1 MPQKRSNPHFCTT
14 QDLSNL
20 IIGPSGG
27 MYVLPHEPWNE
38 VYPGILIG
46 DKHTALCTHTLK
58 DIGIT
63 HVLNAAQGNDS
74 NYYKGFV
81 NTNSTYYNSV
91 GIAYKGFPAADLL
104 SFDLSQYFAEAANFI
119 EIALQNKGKV
129 LVHCYQGISRSA
141 TLVIAYLM
149 LKCGMTAQEAIK
161 TVRSKREIIP
171 NNSFLRQ
178 LCDLN
183 QRLAAQRTY

>member
-1 MPQKRSNPHFCTT
+1 MPQRRYRNHFCTT
-14 QDLSNL
+14 RDLSDL
-20 IIGPSGG
+20 IIAPSGG

-38 VYPGILIG
+38 VYPGIYIG

-63 HVLNAAQGNDS
+63 HVLNAAQGNEHC
-74 NYYKGFV
+74 KGFV
-81 NTNSTYYNSV
+81 NTNPTYYKSV
-91 GIAYKGFPAADLL
+91 GIDYKGFPAIDML
-104 SFDLSQYFAEAANFI
+104 SFDLSQYFTEAANFI
-119 EIALQNKGKV
+119 ESALLSNGKV

-141 TLVIAYLM
+141 TLVLAFLM
-149 LKCGMTAQEAIK
+149 LKCEMTAQEAIK

-183 QRLAAQRTY
+183 QRLADQRKN